1 MSNED
6 KDLEKELEKQE
17 RIKEMH
23 EARERIEEAEYELEQ
38 AHEQLQHVVEQFTEE
53 HGAEELDHIIE
64 EESAQLDG
72 DSSDDSDE
80 GDGSSAAAQEEAMEA
95 ALEGDAVAK
104 DEKNKKKEKKT
115 GLIASVEYVHG
126 KKREAV
132 PLDKLSGYK
141 KDPARLLWVGL
152 KDPSPEELTKVC
164 KDLSII
170 DEAAQEILEIHRKPK
185 VIDYGNYIQLV
196 AVTITKENKKLVF
209 GEMQMIFGV
218 GFVLTVRRGGAMTN
232 SSLRERMESCPELIA
247 RGSDFV
253 VAEILDVF
261 VDSCAA
267 LASRL
272 ETEVNQVEQ
281 KMMLRGFKET
291 DIRKLYKQ
299 RRDLLRIRTSIT
311 PMVEICRK
319 IAVMNSPIIEPD
331 SRSYFTIVADRIA
344 RIDEQIHA
352 LHEALAFAFEASLMI
367 GQSHQTDVTKKLA
380 AWAAILAVPTAVA
393 GIYGMNF
400 KYMPELNWT
409 LGYPMALGLMG
420 GICGFL
426 YYRFKKSGWL

>member
-1 MSNED
+1 MHSED
-6 KDLEKELEKQE
+6 GKLERQKIE
-17 RIKEMH
+17 RLKEMQ

-38 AHEQLQHVVEQFTEE
+38 AQEQLQQVVEQFTEE
-53 HGAEELDHIIE
+53 HGSEELDSIIDQESEDQANDYADSE
-64 EESAQLDG
+64 ELASASISE
-72 DSSDDSDE
+72 DSHERDVVA
-80 GDGSSAAAQEEAMEA
+80 GDGQSVEQ
-95 ALEGDAVAK
+95 K
-104 DEKNKKKEKKT
+104 KKNKETNT
-115 GLIASVEYVHG
+115 GLVASVEYVHG
-126 KKREAV
+126 KKRESV

-141 KDPARLLWVGL
+141 KDSSRLLWVGL
-152 KDPSPEELTKVC
+152 KDPSPDELKKVC

-170 DEAAQEILEIHRKPK
+170 DEAAQEILELHRKPK

-196 AVTITKENKKLVF
+196 AVTITKQNKKLVF

-232 SSLRERMESCPELIA
+232 SSLRERLESCPELIA

-261 VDSCAA
+261 VDSFSA

-272 ETEVNQVEQ
+272 EVEVNQVEQ
-281 KMMLRGFKET
+281 KMMLRGFRET

-331 SRSYFTIVADRIA
+331 SRAYFTIVSDRIA

-367 GQSHQTDVTKKLA
+367 GQSHQTDITKKLA

-400 KYMPELNWT
+400 EYMPELQWKF
-409 LGYPMALGLMG
+409 GYPLALGLMG
-420 GICGFL
+420 GVCGFL
-426 YYRFKKSGWL
+426 YHKFKKSGWL

>member
-1 MSNED
+1 MHNETR
-6 KDLEKELEKQE
+6 DLEKELEKQE

-64 EESAQLDG
+64 EESAQLAHRTEDDDT
-72 DSSDDSDE
+72 DSSE
-80 GDGSSAAAQEEAMEA
+80 AQTQEDTMEA
-95 ALEGDAVAK
+95 VLEGDAVAK
-104 DEKNKKKEKKT
+104 EDRPKKKKS
-115 GLIASVEYVHG
+115 GLVASVEYVHG
-126 KKREAV
+126 KKREAI

-281 KMMLRGFKET
+281 KMMLRGFRET

-331 SRSYFTIVADRIA
+331 SRSYFTIVSDRIA

-367 GQSHQTDVTKKLA
+367 GQSHQTDITKQLA

-400 KYMPELNWT
+400 KYMPELDWVW
-409 LGYPMALGLMG
+409 GYPMALGVMG
-420 GICGFL
+420 GVCGFL

>member
-1 MSNED
+1 MKD
-6 KDLEKELEKQE
+6 KEQEKRD

-23 EARERIEEAEYELEQ
+23 DAQERIEEAEYELEQ
-38 AHEQLQHVVEQFTEE
+38 AQEQLQHYVEQFTEE
-53 HGAEELDHIIE
+53 HGVEELDSILEQEHE
-64 EESAQLDG
+64 HATKAVSDDENDL
-72 DSSDDSDE
+72 SDDSEDC
-80 GDGSSAAAQEEAMEA
+80 DTQE
-95 ALEGDAVAK
+95 DATSLIAK
-104 DEKNKKKEKKT
+104 NASKDAEKKEKKATKT
-115 GLIASVEYVHG
+115 GLVASVEYVHG
-126 KKREAV
+126 KKRESI
-132 PLDKLSGYK
+132 PLHKLSGYK
-141 KDPARLLWVGL
+141 KDSARLLWVGL

-170 DEAAQEILEIHRKPK
+170 DEAAQEILEVHRKPK

-261 VDSCAA
+261 VDSCAV

-281 KMMLRGFKET
+281 KMMLRGFRES

-331 SRSYFTIVADRIA
+331 SRSYFMIVSDRIA
-344 RIDEQIHA
+344 RIDEQILA

-367 GQSHQTDVTKKLA
+367 GQSHQTDITKKLA

-400 KYMPELNWT
+400 AHMPELQWEF
-409 LGYPMALGLMG
+409 GYPMALGVMG

>member
-1 MSNED
+1 MKD
-6 KDLEKELEKQE
+6 KEQEKRD

-23 EARERIEEAEYELEQ
+23 DAQERIEEAEYELEQ
-38 AHEQLQHVVEQFTEE
+38 AQEQLQHYVEQFTEE
-53 HGAEELDHIIE
+53 HGVEALDSILEQEH
-64 EESAQLDG
+64 SAKVDSEDDV
-72 DSSDDSDE
+72 DSSDESEDSDT
-80 GDGSSAAAQEEAMEA
+80 QEDIAEASLIA
-95 ALEGDAVAK
+95 KNASRDA
-104 DEKNKKKEKKT
+104 EKKEKKT
-115 GLIASVEYVHG
+115 AKTGLVASVEYVHG
-126 KKREAV
+126 KKRESI
-132 PLDKLSGYK
+132 PLSKLSGYK
-141 KDPARLLWVGL
+141 KDSARLLWVGL

-170 DEAAQEILEIHRKPK
+170 DEAAQEILEVHRKPK

-281 KMMLRGFKET
+281 KMMLRGFRES

-331 SRSYFTIVADRIA
+331 SRSYFTIVSDRIA
-344 RIDEQIHA
+344 RIDEQILA

-367 GQSHQTDVTKKLA
+367 GQSHQTDITKKLA

-400 KYMPELNWT
+400 AHMPELQWKF
-409 LGYPMALGLMG
+409 GYPMALAVMG

>member
-1 MSNED
+1 MKD
-6 KDLEKELEKQE
+6 KEQEKRD

-23 EARERIEEAEYELEQ
+23 DAQERIEEAEYELEQ
-38 AHEQLQHVVEQFTEE
+38 AQEQLQHYVEQFTEE
-53 HGAEELDHIIE
+53 HGVEELDSILEQEHE
-64 EESAQLDG
+64 HATKAVSDDENDL
-72 DSSDDSDE
+72 SDDSEDC
-80 GDGSSAAAQEEAMEA
+80 DTQEDITATSLIA
-95 ALEGDAVAK
+95 KNASKDA
-104 DEKNKKKEKKT
+104 EKKEKKATKT
-115 GLIASVEYVHG
+115 GLVASVEYVHG
-126 KKREAV
+126 KKRESI
-132 PLDKLSGYK
+132 PLHKLSGYK
-141 KDPARLLWVGL
+141 KDSARLLWVGL

-170 DEAAQEILEIHRKPK
+170 DEAAQEILEVHRKPK

-261 VDSCAA
+261 VDSCAV

-281 KMMLRGFKET
+281 KMMLRGFRES

-331 SRSYFTIVADRIA
+331 SRSYFMIVSDRIA
-344 RIDEQIHA
+344 RIDEQILA

-367 GQSHQTDVTKKLA
+367 GQSHQTDITKKLA

-400 KYMPELNWT
+400 AHMPELQWEF
-409 LGYPMALGLMG
+409 GYPMALGVMG

>member
-1 MSNED
+1 MHSTHDDVERD
-6 KDLEKELEKQE
+6 KLERLKEMQAAQE
-17 RIKEMH
+17 RIQ
-23 EARERIEEAEYELEQ
+23 EAEYELEQ
-38 AHEQLQHVVEQFTEE
+38 AHEQLQQAVEQFTEE
-53 HGAEELDHIIE
+53 HGSEELDCIIDQEGERLGDDLDSIFITE
-64 EESAQLDG
+64 EDKENTH
-72 DSSDDSDE
+72 DE
-80 GDGSSAAAQEEAMEA
+80 RMTQQSMSSSAVS
-95 ALEGDAVAK
+95 GV
-104 DEKNKKKEKKT
+104 T
-115 GLIASVEYVHG
+115 PSSGLIASVEYVHG
-126 KKREAV
+126 KKRESI
-132 PLDKLSGYK
+132 PLNRLSGYK
-141 KDPARLLWVGL
+141 RDSARLLWVGL
-152 KDPSPEELTKVC
+152 KDPSDEELIKVC
-164 KDLSII
+164 KDLSIG
-170 DEAAQEILEIHRKPK
+170 EGAALEEILMSHKKPK

-196 AVTITKENKKLVF
+196 AVTITKQNKKLVF

-232 SSLRERMESCPELIA
+232 SSLRERLESSPELIA

-261 VDSCAA
+261 VDSFSA

-281 KMMLRGFKET
+281 KMMLRGFRET

-319 IAVMNSPIIEPD
+319 IAVMKSTIIEPD
-331 SRSYFTIVADRIA
+331 SRSYFTIVSDRIA
-344 RIDEQIHA
+344 RIDEQIHS

-367 GQSHQTDVTKKLA
+367 GQSQQTDITKKLA
-380 AWAAILAVPTAVA
+380 AWAAILAVPTAIA

-400 KYMPELNWT
+400 EHMPELKWVF
-409 LGYPMALGLMG
+409 GYPLSLGVMA

-426 YYRFKKSGWL
+426 YWKFKKSGWL

>member
-1 MSNED
+1 MHSEEG
-6 KDLEKELEKQE
+6 KLERQKIE
-17 RIKEMH
+17 RLKEMQ

-38 AHEQLQHVVEQFTEE
+38 AQEQLQQVVEQFTEE
-53 HGAEELDHIIE
+53 HGSEELDSIIDQESEDQANDYADSE
-64 EESAQLDG
+64 ELASASISE
-72 DSSDDSDE
+72 DSHERDVVV
-80 GDGSSAAAQEEAMEA
+80 GDGQS
-95 ALEGDAVAK
+95 V
-104 DEKNKKKEKKT
+104 EKKT
-115 GLIASVEYVHG
+115 KSKETSTGLVASVEYVHG
-126 KKREAV
+126 KKRESV

-141 KDPARLLWVGL
+141 KDSSRLLWVGL
-152 KDPSPEELTKVC
+152 KDPSPEELKKVC

-170 DEAAQEILEIHRKPK
+170 DEAAQEILELHRKPK

-196 AVTITKENKKLVF
+196 AVTITKQNKKLVF

-232 SSLRERMESCPELIA
+232 SSLRERLESCPELIA

-261 VDSCAA
+261 VDSFSA

-272 ETEVNQVEQ
+272 EVEVNQVEQ
-281 KMMLRGFKET
+281 KMMLRGFRET

-331 SRSYFTIVADRIA
+331 SRAYFTIVSDRIA

-367 GQSHQTDVTKKLA
+367 GQSHQTDITKKLA

-400 KYMPELNWT
+400 AYMPELQWKF
-409 LGYPMALGLMG
+409 GYPLVLGIMG
-420 GICGFL
+420 GVCGFL
-426 YYRFKKSGWL
+426 FHKFKKSAWL

>member
-1 MSNED
+1 MKD
-6 KDLEKELEKQE
+6 KEQEKRD

-23 EARERIEEAEYELEQ
+23 DAQERIEEAEYELEQ
-38 AHEQLQHVVEQFTEE
+38 AQEQLQHYVEQFTEE
-53 HGAEELDHIIE
+53 HGVEELDSILEQEHE
-64 EESAQLDG
+64 HATKA
-72 DSSDDSDE
+72 DSDDENDLSDDSEDNDTQE
-80 GDGSSAAAQEEAMEA
+80 DIAAASLIAKNA
-95 ALEGDAVAK
+95 SKDA
-104 DEKNKKKEKKT
+104 EKKEKKAAKT
-115 GLIASVEYVHG
+115 GLVASVEYVHG
-126 KKREAV
+126 KKRESI
-132 PLDKLSGYK
+132 PLHKLSGYK
-141 KDPARLLWVGL
+141 KDSARLLWVGL

-170 DEAAQEILEIHRKPK
+170 DEAAQEILEVHRKPK

-281 KMMLRGFKET
+281 KMMLRGFRES

-331 SRSYFTIVADRIA
+331 SRSYFTIVSDRIA
-344 RIDEQIHA
+344 RIDEQILA

-367 GQSHQTDVTKKLA
+367 GQSHQTDITKKLA

-400 KYMPELNWT
+400 THMPELQWEF
-409 LGYPMALGLMG
+409 GYPMALGVMG

>member
-1 MSNED
+1 MKD
-6 KDLEKELEKQE
+6 KEQEKRD

-23 EARERIEEAEYELEQ
+23 DAQERIEEAEYELEQ
-38 AHEQLQHVVEQFTEE
+38 AQEQLQHYVEQFTEE
-53 HGAEELDHIIE
+53 HGVEELDSILEQEHE
-64 EESAQLDG
+64 HATKA
-72 DSSDDSDE
+72 DSEDENDLSDDSEDSDTQE
-80 GDGSSAAAQEEAMEA
+80 DIAAASLIAKNA
-95 ALEGDAVAK
+95 SKDA
-104 DEKNKKKEKKT
+104 EKKEKKAAKT
-115 GLIASVEYVHG
+115 GLVASVEYVHG
-126 KKREAV
+126 KKRESI
-132 PLDKLSGYK
+132 PLHKLSGYK
-141 KDPARLLWVGL
+141 KDSARLLWVGL

-170 DEAAQEILEIHRKPK
+170 DEAAQEILEVHRKPK

-281 KMMLRGFKET
+281 KMMLRGFRES

-331 SRSYFTIVADRIA
+331 SRSYFTIVSDRIA
-344 RIDEQIHA
+344 RIDEQILA

-367 GQSHQTDVTKKLA
+367 GQSHQTDITKKLA

-400 KYMPELNWT
+400 THMPELQWEF
-409 LGYPMALGLMG
+409 GYPMALGVMG

>member
-1 MSNED
+1 MQGDNE
-6 KDLEKELEKQE
+6 KLERQKRL
-17 RIKEMH
+17 KEMQ
-23 EARERIEEAEYELEQ
+23 EAQERIEEAEYELEQ
-38 AHEQLQHVVEQFTEE
+38 AQEQLQQFVEQFTEE
-53 HGAEELDHIIE
+53 HGTEELDSIIDQESE
-64 EESAQLDG
+64 ERAEAEYAEQEYAEDNHTSEDRQDG
-72 DSSDDSDE
+72 NISDE
-80 GDGSSAAAQEEAMEA
+80 AV
-95 ALEGDAVAK
+95 VAK
-104 DEKNKKKEKKT
+104 TEKKAKSKEST
-115 GLIASVEYVHG
+115 GLVASVEYVHG

-141 KDPARLLWVGL
+141 KDSSRLLWVGL
-152 KDPSPEELTKVC
+152 KDPSPEELKKVC
-164 KDLSII
+164 KDLLII
-170 DEAAQEILEIHRKPK
+170 DEAAQEILELHRKPK

-196 AVTITKENKKLVF
+196 AVTITKQNKKLVF

-232 SSLRERMESCPELIA
+232 SSLRERLESCPELIA

-261 VDSCAA
+261 VDSFSA

-272 ETEVNQVEQ
+272 EVEVNQVEQ
-281 KMMLRGFKET
+281 KMMLRGFRET

-331 SRSYFTIVADRIA
+331 SRAYFTIVSDRIA

-367 GQSHQTDVTKKLA
+367 GQSHQTDITKKLA

-400 KYMPELNWT
+400 EYMPELQWKF
-409 LGYPMALGLMG
+409 GYPLALGLMG
-420 GICGFL
+420 GVCGFL
-426 YYRFKKSGWL
+426 FHKFKKSGWL

>member
-1 MSNED
+1 MKD
-6 KDLEKELEKQE
+6 KEQEKRD

-23 EARERIEEAEYELEQ
+23 DAQERIEEAEYELEQ
-38 AHEQLQHVVEQFTEE
+38 AQEQLQHYVEQFTEE
-53 HGAEELDHIIE
+53 HGVEELDSILEQEHE
-64 EESAQLDG
+64 HAAKA
-72 DSSDDSDE
+72 DSEDENDLSDDSEDSDTQE
-80 GDGSSAAAQEEAMEA
+80 DIAAASLIAKNA
-95 ALEGDAVAK
+95 SKDA
-104 DEKNKKKEKKT
+104 EKKEKKAAKT
-115 GLIASVEYVHG
+115 GLVASVEYVHG
-126 KKREAV
+126 KKRESI
-132 PLDKLSGYK
+132 PLHKLSGYK
-141 KDPARLLWVGL
+141 KDSARLLWVGL

-170 DEAAQEILEIHRKPK
+170 DEAAQEILEVHRKPK

-281 KMMLRGFKET
+281 KMMLRGFRES

-331 SRSYFTIVADRIA
+331 SRSYFTIVSDRIA
-344 RIDEQIHA
+344 RIDEQILA

-367 GQSHQTDVTKKLA
+367 GQSHQTDITKKLA

-400 KYMPELNWT
+400 THMPELQWEF
-409 LGYPMALGLMG
+409 GYPMALGVMG

>member
-1 MSNED
+1 MKD
-6 KDLEKELEKQE
+6 KEQEKRD

-23 EARERIEEAEYELEQ
+23 DAQERIEEAEYELEQ
-38 AHEQLQHVVEQFTEE
+38 AQEQLQHYVEQFTEE
-53 HGAEELDHIIE
+53 HGVEELDSILEQEHE
-64 EESAQLDG
+64 HAAKADSEDESDL
-72 DSSDDSDE
+72 SDDSEDSDTQE
-80 GDGSSAAAQEEAMEA
+80 DIAAASLIAKNA
-95 ALEGDAVAK
+95 SKDA
-104 DEKNKKKEKKT
+104 EKKEKKT
-115 GLIASVEYVHG
+115 AKTGLVASVEYVHG
-126 KKREAV
+126 KKRESI
-132 PLDKLSGYK
+132 PLHKLSGYK
-141 KDPARLLWVGL
+141 KDSARLLWVGL

-170 DEAAQEILEIHRKPK
+170 DEAAQEILEVHRKPK

-281 KMMLRGFKET
+281 KMMLRGFRES

-331 SRSYFTIVADRIA
+331 SRSYFTIVSDRIA
-344 RIDEQIHA
+344 RIDEQILA

-367 GQSHQTDVTKKLA
+367 GQSHQTDITKKLA

-400 KYMPELNWT
+400 THMPELQWEF
-409 LGYPMALGLMG
+409 GYPMALGVMG

>member
-1 MSNED
+1 
-6 KDLEKELEKQE
+6 
-17 RIKEMH
+17 
-23 EARERIEEAEYELEQ
+23 
-38 AHEQLQHVVEQFTEE
+38 
-53 HGAEELDHIIE
+53 
-64 EESAQLDG
+64 
-72 DSSDDSDE
+72 
-80 GDGSSAAAQEEAMEA
+80 MEA

>member
-1 MSNED
+1 MKD
-6 KDLEKELEKQE
+6 KEQEKRD

-23 EARERIEEAEYELEQ
+23 DAQERIEEAEYELEQ
-38 AHEQLQHVVEQFTEE
+38 AQEQLQHYVEQFTEE
-53 HGAEELDHIIE
+53 HGVEELDSILEQEHE
-64 EESAQLDG
+64 HAAKADSEDESDL
-72 DSSDDSDE
+72 SDASEDSDTQE
-80 GDGSSAAAQEEAMEA
+80 DIAAASLIAKNA
-95 ALEGDAVAK
+95 SKDA
-104 DEKNKKKEKKT
+104 EKKEKKAAKT
-115 GLIASVEYVHG
+115 GLVASVEYVHG
-126 KKREAV
+126 KKRESI
-132 PLDKLSGYK
+132 PLHKLSGYK
-141 KDPARLLWVGL
+141 KDSARLLWVGL

-170 DEAAQEILEIHRKPK
+170 DEAAQEILEVHRKPK

-281 KMMLRGFKET
+281 KMMLRGFRES

-331 SRSYFTIVADRIA
+331 SRSYFTIVSDRIA
-344 RIDEQIHA
+344 RIDEQILA

-367 GQSHQTDVTKKLA
+367 GQSHQTDITKKLA

-400 KYMPELNWT
+400 THMPELQWEF
-409 LGYPMALGLMG
+409 GYPMALGVMG

>member
-1 MSNED
+1 MQNND
-6 KDLEKELEKQE
+6 EKRQKIE
-17 RIKEMH
+17 RLKEMQ
-23 EARERIEEAEYELEQ
+23 EAQERIEEAEYELEQ
-38 AHEQLQHVVEQFTEE
+38 AQEQLQQFVEQFTEE
-53 HGAEELDHIIE
+53 HGSEELDSIIDQESE
-64 EESAQLDG
+64 EN
-72 DSSDDSDE
+72 SDDYAHASEDTEEVSDDE
-80 GDGSSAAAQEEAMEA
+80 RAADDTTGTDEVLIASKKSKSKSESS
-95 ALEGDAVAK
+95 
-104 DEKNKKKEKKT
+104 
-115 GLIASVEYVHG
+115 GLVASVEYVHG
-126 KKREAV
+126 KKRESI

-141 KDPARLLWVGL
+141 KDSSRLLWIGL
-152 KDPSPEELTKVC
+152 KDPSPEELKKVC

-170 DEAAQEILEIHRKPK
+170 DEAAQEILELHRKPK

-196 AVTITKENKKLVF
+196 SVTITKQNKKLVF

-232 SSLRERMESCPELIA
+232 SSLRERLESCPELIA

-261 VDSCAA
+261 VDSFSA

-272 ETEVNQVEQ
+272 EVEVNQVEQ
-281 KMMLRGFKET
+281 KMMLRGFRET

-331 SRSYFTIVADRIA
+331 SRAYFTIVSDRIA

-367 GQSHQTDVTKKLA
+367 GQSHQTDITKKLA

-400 KYMPELNWT
+400 EYMPELQWKF
-409 LGYPMALGLMG
+409 GYPLALGLMG
-420 GICGFL
+420 GVCAFL
-426 YYRFKKSGWL
+426 FHKFKKSGWL